1 MNAIAKVN
9 IKQTGIPEKKK
20 NHQDFICPLQTN
32 FKINKN

>member
-9 IKQTGIPEKKK
+9 IKQTGIPEKK

>member
-20 NHQDFICPLQTN
+20 KKSSGLYLSITN
-32 FKINKN
+32 KF

>member
-9 IKQTGIPEKKK
+9 IKQTGIPEK